1 MRITKRY
8 VKIQDIIAILGT
20 SDLTPEDRSVVDKA
34 RKLERFFTQPFFVA
48 EPFTGIP
55 GTYVTL
61 TDTLS
66 GLQFILTG
74 KLTHLEEERLYMIG
88 GIDDSLQIKNSRFK

>member
-1 MRITKRY
+1 MFIIRLSNKRY
-8 VKIQDIIAILGT
+8 VKIQGIIAILGI

-88 GIDDSLQIKNSRFK
+88 GIDDSL